1 MTLSHCEC
9 EWAAFSFIM
18 KTLEKHDCSE
28 VKDVESSYYHVGG
41 GGGGGM
47 KVGVNSR
54 AGK

>member
-28 VKDVESSYYHVGG
+28 VKDVESSYCHVG